1 MKIIRL
7 VDGSFVRLGDS
18 EYNHLMINGSVEKE
32 IKVKQSSIDILKSR
46 VFKLIK
52 KNDGITL
59 GKVLN
64 GFRSKRD
71 LVLNIVD
78 ELEKDGSIIVRF
90 DLHPT
95 TLNEIKRIF
104 VNKNI
109 KTVIKVD

>member
-7 VDGSFVRLGDS
+7 VDGSFVRLDDS

-32 IKVKQSSIDILKSR
+32 IKVKQSSLDILRAR

-52 KNDGITL
+52 KNNGITL

-64 GFRSKRD
+64 GFRSKHD
-71 LVLNIVD
+71 LVLKIID
-78 ELEKDGSIIVRF
+78 DLEKEGSIIVNVY
-90 DLHPT
+90 LHPI
-95 TLNEIKRIF
+95 TLNEVKKIF

-109 KTVIKVD
+109 S

>member
-7 VDGSFVRLGDS
+7 VDGSFVRLDDS

-32 IKVKQSSIDILKSR
+32 IKVKQSSIDILKLR
-46 VFKLIK
+46 VLKLIK
-52 KNDGITL
+52 KNDGITI

-64 GFRSKRD
+64 GFRSKRE
-71 LVLNIVD
+71 LVLDIVD
-78 ELEKDGSIIVRF
+78 ELERDGSIVVRL

-95 TLNEIKRIF
+95 TLNEIKRLS

-109 KTVIKVD
+109 S

>member
-7 VDGSFVRLGDS
+7 VDGSFVRLDDS

-32 IKVKQSSIDILKSR
+32 IKVKQSSLDILKLR
-46 VFKLIK
+46 VLKLIK
-52 KNDGITL
+52 KNDGITI

-64 GFRSKRD
+64 GFRSKRE
-71 LVLNIVD
+71 LVLDIVD
-78 ELEKDGSIIVRF
+78 ELERDGSIVVRL

-95 TLNEIKRIF
+95 TLNEIKRLS

-109 KTVIKVD
+109 S

>member
-7 VDGSFVRLGDS
+7 VDGGFVRLDDS

-32 IKVKQSSIDILKSR
+32 IKTKQSSLDILKLR

-52 KNDGITL
+52 KNNGITL

-78 ELEKDGSIIVRF
+78 DLENDGSITVSIDF
-90 DLHPT
+90 HPT
-95 TLNEIKRIF
+95 TLYEIKRLF
-104 VNKNI
+104 VNKDI
-109 KTVIKVD
+109 S